1 MRNQRIPE
9 GLDRRTFMKTAAAAT
24 VAASVAPWHVA
35 SAATAPLAGRAKK
48 SVIYNMFQSN
58 APVVDKYKILRE
70 VGFEGLEIRF
80 RDPEDP
86 DEMRRASE
94 EAELPIHSV
103 MLGSVDNIDGAVD
116 LATAVGATAVL
127 LVAGRVNENM
137 PYKENYERTQAVIRD
152 ALPYAEEKEVHLLV
166 ENVWNN
172 FLLSPLEMA
181 RYVDEL
187 DSPYAGAYFDV
198 GNVVRFAYPEHWIPV
213 LGERIKRVHIKEY
226 CREKQNNEGLWKGF
240 DVELGE
246 GSIDWEAV
254 RREFVAIDYN
264 GWITAEVSGGG
275 KERMQ
280 EISDRMDSVLA
291 L

>member
-1 MRNQRIPE
+1 MSNHESQT
-9 GLDRRTFMKTAAAAT
+9 GLNRRSFLKTAAVAAA
-24 VAASVAPWHVA
+24 AASVLPQHGV
-35 SAATAPLAGRAKK
+35 SAAVAPLAGRAKK
-48 SVIYNMFQSN
+48 SVIYNMFQSD
-58 APVVDKYKILRE
+58 ASVEDKYKMLRE
-70 VGFEGLEIRF
+70 VGFEGLEIRY

-86 DEMRRASE
+86 EEMRRASE
-94 EAELPIHSV
+94 AADLPIHSV
-103 MLGSVDNIDGAVD
+103 MLGSVDDITGAVD

-127 LVAGRVNENM
+127 LVAGRVNETM
-137 PYKENYERTQAVIRD
+137 PYKENYERTQATIRE
-152 ALPYAEEKEVHLLV
+152 AIPYAEEKQVHLLV

-187 DSPYAGAYFDV
+187 DSPFVGAYFDV

-226 CREKQNNEGLWKGF
+226 CRDKQNNEGLWKGF
-240 DVELGE
+240 NVELGE

-254 RREFVAIDYN
+254 RGELIAINYN
-264 GWITAEVSGGG
+264 GWITAEVGGGG
-275 KERMQ
+275 KDRMK
-280 EISDRMDSVLA
+280 EISEQMDRVLA